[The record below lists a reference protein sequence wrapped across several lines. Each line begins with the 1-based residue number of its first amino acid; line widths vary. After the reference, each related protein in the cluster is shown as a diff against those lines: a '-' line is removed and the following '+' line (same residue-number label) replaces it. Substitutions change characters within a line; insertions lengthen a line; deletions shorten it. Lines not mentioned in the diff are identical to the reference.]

1 MIVMKRM
8 DATKDGGFFKYFAKM
23 KFVRFFFSAIYSKR
37 GISYLKSKGKSWV
50 PISKRNM
57 IEFLLKKEIGK

>member
-37 GISYLKSKGKSWV
+37 GISYLKSKGKS
-50 PISKRNM
+50 
-57 IEFLLKKEIGK
+57 